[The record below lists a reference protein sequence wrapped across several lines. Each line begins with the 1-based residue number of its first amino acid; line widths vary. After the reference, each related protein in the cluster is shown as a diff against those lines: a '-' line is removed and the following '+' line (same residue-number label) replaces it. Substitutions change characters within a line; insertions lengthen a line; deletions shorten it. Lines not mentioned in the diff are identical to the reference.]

1 MTKKEIKKI
10 IDSLN
15 ENNYKDMKIK
25 ELRDFLNEVNFEFDK
40 KETKKEIINKIDLF
54 IEENSMKKTKNEKLG
69 VEEKVKE
76 TQNEKTPEDVEREIE
91 LNDKF
96 GNIGKTLKKALV
108 KNKKDKFTTEEVFKL
123 LEKNKIFVDEESSSD
138 LFDYLILIDVVK
150 ELTNEDDDFLIGE
163 EDIEELLVED
173 EEIDDEGED
182 NFLNYK
188 DSDMDNNLTDAN
200 DHIKW
205 YMQWVGKHG
214 ELLTHERE
222 IQLAKAIEDG
232 HKEDATPKEIELGR
246 KAKNELI
253 NRNLRLV
260 INISKKYKSRGL
272 PFADLISEGNNGL
285 IKAINKFNFRK
296 GFKVSTYATWWI
308 RQSITRAIADQART
322 VRIPVHMVETI
333 NKLSK
338 TSRDLM
344 QEFGRKPTDK
354 EIADAMGKGMTEKK
368 INQIRLINIDPSS
381 LDKTIGSDNESFLY
395 DFIEDKRTTNPDD
408 YSKNKEIIES
418 INEILPKYLNKREV
432 DVIRMRNGLTSG
444 STEIGEGYSLEQ
456 IGEKF
461 NVTRERIRQIE
472 SKAMKKLKEKA
483 ARDLQHFKID

>member
-10 IDSLN
+10 IES
-15 ENNYKDMKIK
+15 
-25 ELRDFLNEVNFEFDK
+25 LNEVNYKSMKVKELKDFLNDVNFEYDK
-40 KETKKEIINKIDLF
+40 KETKKEIINKIDFF
-54 IEENSMKKTKNEKLG
+54 IENNSIKKSDEAKAKNNEMVKTQ
-69 VEEKVKE
+69 EEI
-76 TQNEKTPEDVEREIE
+76 DREIE

-96 GNIGKTLKKALV
+96 GNVGKTLKKALT
-108 KNKKDKFTTEEVFKL
+108 KSKKDKFTTEEVFRL

-150 ELTNEDDDFLIGE
+150 ELTTDDDDFIM
-163 EDIEELLVED
+163 DVED
-173 EEIDDEGED
+173 EEIED
-182 NFLNYK
+182 IDNKEEDLKEIEEENNFENYK
-188 DSDMDNNLTDAN
+188 DSEMDNNLTDAN

-222 IQLAKAIEDG
+222 IELAKAIEDG
-232 HKEDATPKEIELGR
+232 NKEDATPKEKTLGR

-354 EIADAMGKGMTEKK
+354 EIAEAMGKGMTEKK

-408 YSKNKEIIES
+408 FSKNKEIIES

-432 DVIRMRNGLTSG
+432 EVIRMRNGLTSG

-483 ARDLQHFKID
+483 AKDLQHFKID

>member
-10 IDSLN
+10 IES
-15 ENNYKDMKIK
+15 
-25 ELRDFLNEVNFEFDK
+25 LNEVNYKSMKVKELKDFLNDVNFEYDK
-40 KETKKEIINKIDLF
+40 KETKKEIINKIDSF
-54 IEENSMKKTKNEKLG
+54 IENNSIKKSDEAKAKNNEVVKTQ
-69 VEEKVKE
+69 EEI
-76 TQNEKTPEDVEREIE
+76 DREIE

-96 GNIGKTLKKALV
+96 GNVGKTLKRALT
-108 KNKKDKFTTEEVFKL
+108 KSKKDKFTTEEVFRL

-150 ELTNEDDDFLIGE
+150 ELTTDDDDFIM
-163 EDIEELLVED
+163 DVED
-173 EEIDDEGED
+173 EEIED
-182 NFLNYK
+182 IDNKEEDLKEIEEENNFENYK
-188 DSDMDNNLTDAN
+188 DSEMDNNLTDAN

-222 IQLAKAIEDG
+222 IELAKAIEDG
-232 HKEDATPKEIELGR
+232 NKEDATPKEKTLGR

-354 EIADAMGKGMTEKK
+354 EIAEAMGKGMTEKK

-408 YSKNKEIIES
+408 FSKNKEIIES

-432 DVIRMRNGLTSG
+432 EVIRMRNGLTSG

-483 ARDLQHFKID
+483 AKDLQHFKID